1 MAVSGLVEE
10 DPARFGGFC
19 ASRRI
24 FCGFGF
30 GTLVGGG
37 LARALGRFAIGSGR
51 AGRARAASSGRGARI
66 DSTHIGEACGERR
79 DGPGHGAPR
88 PGGLFSEWFEF
99 FPGILGCSVFVHIH
113 PPGRNGRNVLR
124 VNPIWPIPFH
134 CLRHTTVSTTSQN
147 TQDLHIPPEFRKW
160 ATLCMPGCPPR
171 HDPRVRCRKAFVTYL
186 LTLEMGRSTTAAC
199 SRSQRFGLCDQ
210 WRLSVDLEI
219 HPPFL
224 R

>member
-1 MAVSGLVEE
+1 MRAPSG
-10 DPARFGGFC
+10 G
-19 ASRRI
+19 SRS
-24 FCGFGF
+24 
-30 GTLVGGG
+30 
-37 LARALGRFAIGSGR
+37 ARAERAERGR
-51 AGRARAASSGRGARI
+51 RARGGVVPGSIPMI
-66 DSTHIGEACGERR
+66 DSTHKPHRR
-79 DGPGHGAPR
+79 GLGSDGKAR
-88 PGGLFSEWFEF
+88 ETGLRGREDYFRNGSKF
-99 FPGILGCSVFVHIH
+99 FLGFLGCSVFVHIH
-113 PPGRNGRNVLR
+113 TPGRNGRNVLR

-186 LTLEMGRSTTAAC
+186 LTPEMGRSTTAAC

-219 HPPFL
+219 HPPLL

>member
-1 MAVSGLVEE
+1 MPGCGSI
-10 DPARFGGFC
+10 PPTSAR
-19 ASRRI
+19 
-24 FCGFGF
+24 
-30 GTLVGGG
+30 L
-37 LARALGRFAIGSGR
+37 
-51 AGRARAASSGRGARI
+51 
-66 DSTHIGEACGERR
+66 GERR
-79 DGPGHGAPR
+79 EGPGNGAPR

-171 HDPRVRCRKAFVTYL
+171 HDPRVRCRKAFVTYYLTYL
-186 LTLEMGRSTTAAC
+186 LWKWVGAPRRHVRGRKGSACATSGGSVWIWKST
-199 SRSQRFGLCDQ
+199 
-210 WRLSVDLEI
+210 
-219 HPPFL
+219 PPFFDEVPT
-224 R
+224 